1 MPWSGV
7 QSVVMVESTREVV
20 NGRSKK
26 AKPQQEWRYYIS
38 SLKLDAKEFNQK
50 IRGHWSIENS
60 CHWVLDMAFDEDACR
75 IRTGDGAEN
84 FAILRRIALNLIKQE
99 KSGKT
104 SVNIKRLK
112 AGWSTDYLA
121 VLLGLIPL

>member
-1 MPWSGV
+1 M
-7 QSVVMVESTREVV
+7 
-20 NGRSKK
+20 
-26 AKPQQEWRYYIS
+26 
-38 SLKLDAKEFNQK
+38 
-50 IRGHWSIENS
+50 
-60 CHWVLDMAFDEDACR
+60 LDMAFDEDECR

-121 VLLGLIPL
+121 VLLGLVPL